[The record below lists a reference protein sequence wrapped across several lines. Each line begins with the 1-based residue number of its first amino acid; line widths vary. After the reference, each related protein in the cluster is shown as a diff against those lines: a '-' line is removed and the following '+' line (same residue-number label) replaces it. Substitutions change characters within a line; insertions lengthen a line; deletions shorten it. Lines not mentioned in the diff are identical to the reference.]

1 MVASVFM
8 FSSFV
13 SLEFCDEVSSLHPSP
28 DVLLL
33 LEVALPREPEV
44 ELPEVL
50 KMKAELQ
57 KNENDVV
64 FTQN

>member
-1 MVASVFM
+1 MVVSVFM

-44 ELPEVL
+44 EPAPELPEVL

-57 KNENDVV
+57 KK
-64 FTQN
+64 